1 MPIRLHDTRRREKV
15 NFTTLEPGKVSMYV
29 CGVTVYDRCHLGHAR
44 CYLAFDL
51 IHRWLEASG
60 YDVHYVQNFTDIDD
74 KIIHRAN
81 ELGGDWKALVDQ
93 NIETYYE
100 DMDAL
105 NILRADDYPRCTEYV
120 DDMIRITQDLI
131 DKNHA
136 YVADDGVYFDVESAP
151 EKYGQLTGQ
160 SIDAVRSGAGGRVGD
175 TGSGKRD
182 HKDFALWKA
191 AKPDEPT
198 WDSPWGPGR
207 PGWHIECTAMS
218 MDYFGKEFDIHGGGH
233 DLRFPHHEAE
243 ICQGECHTGHSPV
256 VHHWLHNGF
265 VNIDG
270 EKMSKSLGNFWTIRD
285 ILTKVDA
292 MVLRF
297 ALINAHYRSPIDM
310 NEALL
315 NDAERN
321 YNRLL
326 ECYVASLKAREH
338 PSPIALPNPT
348 SPPPFRWHGRWAC
361 LRKWAKVSPR
371 RWMTT
376 SIQEKRWPKCWAWCE
391 KSARCLERKW
401 RPLTETPSLTTLWI
415 CSRKRPGACWVS
427 CLHRM
432 WRWPN
437 LKKTRGKQKS
447 PMRLKR
453 CCFSVARQERT
464 RIGRSLIKS
473 ETNSTS
479 WAWWLPILRRVQSG
493 TLRDH
498 SLSSAGG
505 AIGGGAGTKALVT
518 VAAASCSSH
527 IFSI

>member
-1 MPIRLHDTRRREKV
+1 
-15 NFTTLEPGKVSMYV
+15 MYV

-74 KIIHRAN
+74 KIIHRAK
-81 ELGGDWKALVDQ
+81 ELDGDWKALVDQ
-93 NIETYYE
+93 NIQTYYE

-131 DKNHA
+131 DKEHA

-191 AKPDEPT
+191 AKPEEPT

-326 ECYVASLKAREH
+326 ECYVNALKARGDGTPVSLPQPEITSSQPLARSLGMLEKMGEGFAKAMDDDFNSREAIAKVLGMVRDISKTMAIDLDDADRSAFAH
-338 PSPIALPNPT
+338 YSVDLLEETAGRVLGVLPSRDIALAEPEEDP
-348 SPPPFRWHGRWAC
+348 
-361 LRKWAKVSPR
+361 RKAEIADQVEFLLVQRAEARNNKDWPLAD
-371 RWMTT
+371 
-376 SIQEKRWPKCWAWCE
+376 SIRDQLSDLGVVVTDTA
-391 KSARCLERKW
+391 
-401 RPLTETPSLTTLWI
+401 
-415 CSRKRPGACWVS
+415 
-427 CLHRM
+427 
-432 WRWPN
+432 
-437 LKKTRGKQKS
+437 
-447 PMRLKR
+447 
-453 CCFSVARQERT
+453 
-464 RIGRSLIKS
+464 
-473 ETNSTS
+473 
-479 WAWWLPILRRVQSG
+479 SG
-493 TLRDH
+493 PEWD
-498 SLSSAGG
+498 LS
-505 AIGGGAGTKALVT
+505 
-518 VAAASCSSH
+518 
-527 IFSI
+527 

>member
-1 MPIRLHDTRRREKV
+1 
-15 NFTTLEPGKVSMYV
+15 MYV

-51 IHRWLEASG
+51 IHRWLESSG

-74 KIIHRAN
+74 KIIARAN
-81 ELGGDWKALVDQ
+81 ELNGDWKALVDQ
-93 NIETYYE
+93 NIQTYYE

-131 DKNHA
+131 EKDHA

-160 SIDAVRSGAGGRVGD
+160 SIDAVRSGAGGRVD
-175 TGSGKRD
+175 ATGSGKRD

-191 AKPDEPT
+191 AKPEEPT

-310 NEALL
+310 NETLL

-326 ECYVASLKAREH
+326 ECYVNALKARGDGT
-338 PSPIALPNPT
+338 PVALPQPDLASSQPLARSLGMLEKMGEGFAKAMDDDFN
-348 SPPPFRWHGRWAC
+348 SREAV
-361 LRKWAKVSPR
+361 AKVLGMVREISKTMAVDLDDADRSAFAHYSVDLLEETAGRVLGVLPSQDVALAEPEEDPR
-371 RWMTT
+371 KAEIADQVEVLLVQRAEARNNKDWPLAD
-376 SIQEKRWPKCWAWCE
+376 SIRDQLSDLGVIVTDTA
-391 KSARCLERKW
+391 
-401 RPLTETPSLTTLWI
+401 
-415 CSRKRPGACWVS
+415 
-427 CLHRM
+427 
-432 WRWPN
+432 
-437 LKKTRGKQKS
+437 
-447 PMRLKR
+447 
-453 CCFSVARQERT
+453 
-464 RIGRSLIKS
+464 
-473 ETNSTS
+473 
-479 WAWWLPILRRVQSG
+479 SG
-493 TLRDH
+493 PEWD
-498 SLSSAGG
+498 LS
-505 AIGGGAGTKALVT
+505 
-518 VAAASCSSH
+518 
-527 IFSI
+527 

>member
-1 MPIRLHDTRRREKV
+1 
-15 NFTTLEPGKVSMYV
+15 MYV

-51 IHRWLEASG
+51 IHRWLESSG

-74 KIIHRAN
+74 KIIARAN
-81 ELGGDWKALVDQ
+81 ELNGDWKALVDQ
-93 NIETYYE
+93 NIQTYYE

-131 DKNHA
+131 EKDHA

-160 SIDAVRSGAGGRVGD
+160 SIDAVRSGAGGRVD
-175 TGSGKRD
+175 ATGSGKRD

-191 AKPDEPT
+191 AKPEEPT

-310 NEALL
+310 NETLL

-326 ECYVASLKAREH
+326 ECYVNALKARGDGT
-338 PSPIALPNPT
+338 PVALPQPDLASSQPLARSLGMLEKMGEGFAKAMDDDFN
-348 SPPPFRWHGRWAC
+348 SREAV
-361 LRKWAKVSPR
+361 AKVLGMVREISKTMAIDLDDADRSAFAHYSVDLLEETAGRVLGVLPSQDVALAEPEEDPR
-371 RWMTT
+371 KAEIADQVEVLLVQRAEARNNKDWPLAD
-376 SIQEKRWPKCWAWCE
+376 SIRDQLSDLGVIVTDTA
-391 KSARCLERKW
+391 
-401 RPLTETPSLTTLWI
+401 
-415 CSRKRPGACWVS
+415 
-427 CLHRM
+427 
-432 WRWPN
+432 
-437 LKKTRGKQKS
+437 
-447 PMRLKR
+447 
-453 CCFSVARQERT
+453 
-464 RIGRSLIKS
+464 
-473 ETNSTS
+473 
-479 WAWWLPILRRVQSG
+479 SG
-493 TLRDH
+493 PEWD
-498 SLSSAGG
+498 LS
-505 AIGGGAGTKALVT
+505 
-518 VAAASCSSH
+518 
-527 IFSI
+527 

>member
-74 KIIHRAN
+74 KIIARAN
-81 ELGGDWKALVDQ
+81 ELNGDWKALVDQ
-93 NIETYYE
+93 NIQTYYE

-131 DKNHA
+131 DKEHA

-191 AKPDEPT
+191 AKPEEPT

-326 ECYVASLKAREH
+326 ECYVNALKARGDGT
-338 PSPIALPNPT
+338 PVALPQPEIT
-348 SPPPFRWHGRWAC
+348 SSQPLARSLGMLEKMGEGFAKAMDDDFNSREAV
-361 LRKWAKVSPR
+361 AKVLGMVRDISKTMTMDLDEADRSAFAHYSVDLLEETAGRVLGVLPSQEVALAEPEEDPR
-371 RWMTT
+371 KAEIADQVEALLVQRAEARANKDWPLAD
-376 SIQEKRWPKCWAWCE
+376 SIRDQLNELGVVVTDTA
-391 KSARCLERKW
+391 
-401 RPLTETPSLTTLWI
+401 
-415 CSRKRPGACWVS
+415 
-427 CLHRM
+427 
-432 WRWPN
+432 
-437 LKKTRGKQKS
+437 
-447 PMRLKR
+447 
-453 CCFSVARQERT
+453 
-464 RIGRSLIKS
+464 
-473 ETNSTS
+473 
-479 WAWWLPILRRVQSG
+479 SG
-493 TLRDH
+493 PEWD
-498 SLSSAGG
+498 LS
-505 AIGGGAGTKALVT
+505 
-518 VAAASCSSH
+518 
-527 IFSI
+527 

>member
-1 MPIRLHDTRRREKV
+1 
-15 NFTTLEPGKVSMYV
+15 MYV

-74 KIIHRAN
+74 KIIQRAK
-81 ELGGDWKALVDQ
+81 ELDGDWKALVDQ
-93 NIETYYE
+93 NIQTYYE

-131 DKNHA
+131 EKDHA

-160 SIDAVRSGAGGRVGD
+160 SIDAVRSGAGGRVD
-175 TGSGKRD
+175 ATGSGKRD

-191 AKPDEPT
+191 AKPEEPT

-326 ECYVASLKAREH
+326 ECYVNALKARGDGT
-338 PSPIALPNPT
+338 PVALPNPDLA
-348 SPPPFRWHGRWAC
+348 SSQPLARSLGMLEKMGEGFAKAMDDDFNSREAV
-361 LRKWAKVSPR
+361 AKVLGMVRDISKTMAIDLDDADRSAFAHYSVDLLEETAGRVLGVLPSRDIALAEPEEDPR
-371 RWMTT
+371 KTEIADQVESLLVQRAEARNNKDWPLAD
-376 SIQEKRWPKCWAWCE
+376 SIRDQLSDLGVVVTDTA
-391 KSARCLERKW
+391 
-401 RPLTETPSLTTLWI
+401 
-415 CSRKRPGACWVS
+415 
-427 CLHRM
+427 
-432 WRWPN
+432 
-437 LKKTRGKQKS
+437 
-447 PMRLKR
+447 
-453 CCFSVARQERT
+453 
-464 RIGRSLIKS
+464 
-473 ETNSTS
+473 
-479 WAWWLPILRRVQSG
+479 SG
-493 TLRDH
+493 PEWD
-498 SLSSAGG
+498 LS
-505 AIGGGAGTKALVT
+505 
-518 VAAASCSSH
+518 
-527 IFSI
+527 

>member
-1 MPIRLHDTRRREKV
+1 MPIRMHDTRRREKV

-51 IHRWLEASG
+51 IHRWLESSG

-74 KIIHRAN
+74 KIIARAN
-81 ELGGDWKALVDQ
+81 ELNGDWKALVDQ
-93 NIETYYE
+93 NIQTYYE

-131 DKNHA
+131 EKDHA

-160 SIDAVRSGAGGRVGD
+160 SIDAVRSGAGGRVD
-175 TGSGKRD
+175 ATSSGKRD

-191 AKPDEPT
+191 AKPEEPT

-310 NEALL
+310 NETLL

-326 ECYVASLKAREH
+326 ECYVNALKARGDGT
-338 PSPIALPNPT
+338 PVALPQPDLASSQPLARSLGMLEKMGEGFAKAMDDDFN
-348 SPPPFRWHGRWAC
+348 SREAV
-361 LRKWAKVSPR
+361 AKVLGMVREIS
-371 RWMTT
+371 
-376 SIQEKRWPKCWAWCE
+376 K
-391 KSARCLERKW
+391 
-401 RPLTETPSLTTLWI
+401 
-415 CSRKRPGACWVS
+415 
-427 CLHRM
+427 
-432 WRWPN
+432 
-437 LKKTRGKQKS
+437 
-447 PMRLKR
+447 
-453 CCFSVARQERT
+453 
-464 RIGRSLIKS
+464 
-473 ETNSTS
+473 
-479 WAWWLPILRRVQSG
+479 
-493 TLRDH
+493 
-498 SLSSAGG
+498 
-505 AIGGGAGTKALVT
+505 T
-518 VAAASCSSH
+518 VAVDLDDADRSAFAHYSVDLLEETAGRVLGVLPSQDVALAEPEEDPRKAE
-527 IFSI
+527 IADQVEALLVQRAEARNNKDWPLADSIRDQLSDLGVIVTDTATGPEWDLS

>member
-74 KIIHRAN
+74 KIIKRAN
-81 ELGGDWKALVDQ
+81 ELNGDWKSLVDQ

-136 YVADDGVYFDVESAP
+136 YVTDDGVYFDVESAP

-160 SIDAVRSGAGGRVGD
+160 SIDAVRSGAGGRVD
-175 TGSGKRD
+175 ATAFGKRD

-191 AKPDEPT
+191 AKPEEPT

-218 MDYFGKEFDIHGGGH
+218 MDYFGNEFDIHGGGH

-285 ILTKVDA
+285 ILAQVDA

-310 NEALL
+310 NETLL

-326 ECYVASLKAREH
+326 ECYVGALKARGEG
-338 PSPIALPNPT
+338 PPVALPQPDLASAHPLARSLGLLEKMGEGFAKAMDDDFN
-348 SPPPFRWHGRWAC
+348 SREAV
-361 LRKWAKVSPR
+361 AKVLGMVRDMSKTLALDLDEADRNAFAHYAVDLLEETAGRVLGVLPSQEVALAEPVEDPR
-371 RWMTT
+371 KAEIADQVEALLVQRG
-376 SIQEKRWPKCWAWCE
+376 EARANKDWPLADKI
-391 KSARCLERKW
+391 RDQ
-401 RPLTETPSLTTLWI
+401 LTDLGVVVTDT
-415 CSRKRPGACWVS
+415 A
-427 CLHRM
+427 
-432 WRWPN
+432 
-437 LKKTRGKQKS
+437 
-447 PMRLKR
+447 
-453 CCFSVARQERT
+453 
-464 RIGRSLIKS
+464 
-473 ETNSTS
+473 
-479 WAWWLPILRRVQSG
+479 SG
-493 TLRDH
+493 PEWD
-498 SLSSAGG
+498 LS
-505 AIGGGAGTKALVT
+505 
-518 VAAASCSSH
+518 
-527 IFSI
+527 

>member
-1 MPIRLHDTRRREKV
+1 MPIRVHDTRRREKV
-15 NFTTLEPGKVSMYV
+15 DFSTMEPGKVSMYV

-81 ELGGDWKALVDQ
+81 ETGGDWKALVDK

-131 DKNHA
+131 DKGHA
-136 YVADDGVYFDVESAP
+136 YQTEEGVYFHVESAP
-151 EKYGQLTGQ
+151 EKYGALTGQ
-160 SIDAVRSGAGGRVGD
+160 KIEAVRSGAGGRVGA
-175 TGSGKRD
+175 TGSAKKD

-218 MDYFGKEFDIHGGGH
+218 MEYFGAQFDIHGGGH

-243 ICQGECHTGHSPV
+243 IFQGECHTGCSPM
-256 VHHWLHNGF
+256 VHHWMHNGF

-270 EKMSKSLGNFWTIRD
+270 EKMSKSLGNFWTIRE
-285 ILTKVDA
+285 ILEKVDA

-310 NEALL
+310 NETLL
-315 NDAERN
+315 KDAERN

-326 ECYVASLKAREH
+326 ELYVRVLKISMTSQTVVDLPHADITSQQPLSRSLGLIEKMGEGFAQAMDDDFNSRDAIGKILGAVREITKTLDSGLDEADMH
-338 PSPIALPNPT
+338 AFAHYAVDLLEETAGAVLGVLPSREMALAEPEED
-348 SPPPFRWHGRWAC
+348 
-361 LRKWAKVSPR
+361 PR
-371 RWMTT
+371 RAEIADQVELLLIAR
-376 SIQEKRWPKCWAWCE
+376 SEAR
-391 KSARCLERKW
+391 SAKDWSKADEIRDELKQMGVVVTDTPDGPSWSLE
-401 RPLTETPSLTTLWI
+401 
-415 CSRKRPGACWVS
+415 
-427 CLHRM
+427 
-432 WRWPN
+432 
-437 LKKTRGKQKS
+437 
-447 PMRLKR
+447 
-453 CCFSVARQERT
+453 
-464 RIGRSLIKS
+464 
-473 ETNSTS
+473 
-479 WAWWLPILRRVQSG
+479 
-493 TLRDH
+493 
-498 SLSSAGG
+498 
-505 AIGGGAGTKALVT
+505 
-518 VAAASCSSH
+518 
-527 IFSI
+527 